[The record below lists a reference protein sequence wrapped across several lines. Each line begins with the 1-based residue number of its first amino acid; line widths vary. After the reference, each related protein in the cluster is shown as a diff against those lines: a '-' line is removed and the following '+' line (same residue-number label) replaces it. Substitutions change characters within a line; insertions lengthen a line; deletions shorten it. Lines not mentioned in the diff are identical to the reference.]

1 MGIIALHKVLEQEV
15 KDRTADVARL
25 RTELLTAIDVVKK
38 EQKESKQVAASP
50 TPISNGTSQIAQLD
64 RTQNA
69 MQIPDQ
75 GLNSTIGS
83 RDTWDSARKSLEST
97 IDALVLFKERTEP
110 RITKIESALEA
121 FKTASNGRPPADAAG
136 AVTAYTGPTYGKVDA
151 SLRELKASI
160 AKINEKLKL
169 QHVQMG
175 LFSLRAFDIAP
186 EERPHC
192 IEELVR
198 RESALREGE
207 KSASRAQAEAAEGPS
222 TTIGSENRYT

>member
-38 EQKESKQVAASP
+38 EKKESQQAEIKPGMVP
-50 TPISNGTSQIAQLD
+50 NGNSQIAQLD

-75 GLNSTIGS
+75 TLNSTIGS

-110 RITKIESALEA
+110 RLSKIESALEA
-121 FKTASNGRPPADAAG
+121 AKTTWIGRPANDAAN
-136 AVTAYTGPTYGKVDA
+136 TFTGSTYGKVDA

-207 KSASRAQAEAAEGPS
+207 KSVAKADAAEGPS
-222 TTIGSENRYT
+222 TIAGGENRYT